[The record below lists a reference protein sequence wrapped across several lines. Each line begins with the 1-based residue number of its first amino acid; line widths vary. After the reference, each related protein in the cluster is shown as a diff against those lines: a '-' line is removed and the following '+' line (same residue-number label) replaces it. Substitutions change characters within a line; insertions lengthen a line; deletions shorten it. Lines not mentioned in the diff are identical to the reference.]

1 MFVDVVPIPLVCLFS
16 IQFNGHD
23 LDARIV
29 SLLLTKTVS
38 KMSDR
43 FRLPIDGPDT
53 LRGAVILLVI
63 GLTATGFGAYDYIQ
77 QSDTVANSVE
87 VNAEIIETGVVEAN
101 SPGSSLGV
109 DHKPTVRFTYNHEGT
124 SYTGTNVFPADT
136 SPDYDTRSE
145 ARSVIDGYETGDMVT
160 AYVDSD
166 EPDDAFLK
174 NQTTNAPLLFAG
186 IGMFFTILGGISTAK
201 LYRRAD

>member
-1 MFVDVVPIPLVCLFS
+1 MFVDVVSIPLVGLFS
-16 IQFNGHD
+16 IQSNGHD
-23 LDARIV
+23 LDARID
-29 SLLLTKTVS
+29 SISLTKTVS

-43 FRLPIDGPDT
+43 FSLPVDGPDT
-53 LRGAVILLVI
+53 FRGVVILLVI
-63 GLTATGFGAYDYIQ
+63 GLAATGFGAYDYIQ
-77 QSDTVANSVE
+77 QSDAVANSVE
-87 VNAEIIETGVVEAN
+87 VNAEIIETGVVEAS
-101 SPGSSLGV
+101 SPGSSLGA
-109 DHKPTVRFTYNHEGT
+109 DHKPTVQFTYNHEGT
-124 SYTGTNVFPADT
+124 SYTGTNVFPAET

-160 AYVDSD
+160 AYVDPA

-186 IGMFFTILGGISTAK
+186 IGILFIIVGGVSVAK